1 MINAW
6 SLLYEELN
14 GTMDKTYPVENNE
27 LNGDNIEIN
36 TGTGD
41 TIFNVPSDVNDLDD
55 DIEHSDAWYDYTRN
69 DPDRENPFTDPKDRA
84 RADRVVGKRNDDT
97 ITITGGDDYAAA
109 VDSLVNDMPSAFTA
123 FADNDDSIAH
133 HIGLNTSY
141 SDTLNIDLSGIE
153 GINLS
158 SAHGEDVIT
167 FGDDTKPEPNLDYKP
182 HKYQEDKGIDDLKT
196 YVTSTYK
203 GHYTS
208 EQNNTQTLDLIQSV
222 GDAESFCRSNAIKY
236 LARYD
241 KKGSAKQDI
250 LKAMHYCL
258 LLYYFSGNT
267 QEPDYTNTRYE
278 TF

>member
-27 LNGDNIEIN
+27 LNGENIVIN

-41 TIFNVPSDVNDLDD
+41 TIFNVPEDLEIDD
-55 DIEHSDAWYDYTRN
+55 DIEHSDAWYDYKRN

-109 VDSLVNDMPSAFTA
+109 VDSLVNDMPSSFTT

-133 HIGLNTSY
+133 HIGLNTANY
-141 SDTLNIDLSGIE
+141 DTLNIDLSGIE

-158 SAHGEDVIT
+158 SAYSDDVVT
-167 FGDDTKPEPNLDYKP
+167 FGEDTKPEPNLDYKS
-182 HKYQEDKGIDDLKT
+182 HKYEEDKGIKDLRD
-196 YVTSTYK
+196 YVSSTYN

-208 EQNNTQTLDLIQSV
+208 KQNNTQTLDLIQSV

-267 QEPDYTNTRYE
+267 KEPDYTTTRYE

>member
-27 LNGDNIEIN
+27 LNGEDIVIN

-84 RADRVVGKRNDDT
+84 RADRVVGKTNDDT

-109 VDSLVNDMPSAFTA
+109 VDSLVNDMPSAFTV

-153 GINLS
+153 GIDLS
-158 SAHGEDVIT
+158 SAYSEDVIT